1 MICALTVWAIYY
13 QYRWCNGDVT
23 STIREAHVYTKLVLD
38 VERRFMP
45 SIAWEMTYS
54 VESDAS
60 LAFVWDYWTN
70 IANWDDPPAEFKLD
84 GPFAS
89 GSRGTTRLPGQEPLH
104 WLIREVSPPQA
115 ATITLELQGAALSF
129 QWRFEGLPDG
139 RTRITQRVALQGENA
154 GAYISQVES
163 TFPSTFQA
171 A

>member
-1 MICALTVWAIYY
+1 
-13 QYRWCNGDVT
+13 
-23 STIREAHVYTKLVLD
+23 
-38 VERRFMP
+38 MP

-54 VESDAS
+54 VETDAS
-60 LAFVWDYWTN
+60 PAVAWNYWTN
-70 IANWDDPPAEFKLD
+70 IANWEDPPAEFELD

-163 TFPSTFQA
+163 TFPSTLPGGMNKIA
-171 A
+171 AAIANSEASRKGSEAKGSPGHYTR